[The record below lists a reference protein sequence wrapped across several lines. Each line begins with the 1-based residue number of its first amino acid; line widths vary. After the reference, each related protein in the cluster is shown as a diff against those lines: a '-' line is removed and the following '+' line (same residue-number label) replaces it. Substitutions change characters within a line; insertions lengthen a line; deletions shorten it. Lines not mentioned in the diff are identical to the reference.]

1 MSNHSKYNEEQ
12 FSMRSLESEYLPR
25 MFSENQNEDSNEEVD
40 SFDSIP
46 STRQDHRGD
55 GKSSTNVSFI
65 DLQSPTSLNSRRM
78 EPYTLDK
85 IGEYKS
91 TLYEFICEY

>member
-12 FSMRSLESEYLPR
+12 FSMRSLESAYLPR
-25 MFSENQNEDSNEEVD
+25 MFSESVNDDQNEN

-46 STRQDHRGD
+46 SAKLSQQG
-55 GKSSTNVSFI
+55 GAKSSTNVSFI
-65 DLQSPTSLNSRRM
+65 EIQSQTSLKSPRI

-85 IGEYKS
+85 IGKHKQS
-91 TLYEFICEY
+91 